1 MKAKSL
7 FYALLA
13 MVMVGAAAS
22 CQRHD
27 EEPLPSIQPEVTIVK
42 NEVEG
47 KPANVVSFTITT
59 QNAVEGYWYIGDAI
73 DGMNYVVEN
82 GTRFTEES
90 IVVEYTMPWNDS
102 KCIWVV
108 AISKD
113 GTQTMELEEIFVGEE
128 PVTEPE
134 LSTVV
139 GVYGYYGK
147 TFATHFDIYF
157 QVEGEEFV
165 EVRFNVRGIEG
176 SRVIPEGTYLYGDDG
191 DEVTN
196 GQSGFIYI
204 NDIGRYVKDFKK
216 ASLEVKHIGNE
227 YQFVATAEGYEDGEV
242 FAYEWTGQIERGD
255 KYPFYNPGEETPE
268 SETGMR
274 FALDYGVIVNFWE
287 TDYDVYFCFSDGTEL
302 RRLLISVD
310 TDDDTNGLL
319 PEGRYDL
326 DAETIIQDRVCVMS
340 FGGDHIAD
348 IVKATLVVEYV
359 GNEYRMVLDAED
371 SEGCVYKVDWTG
383 RADTSQSVFPIYHP
397 GDEIPELMPFER
409 VYGYGGGAVPLQV
422 IFQIDVYKEV
432 IFTLE
437 CGDEKYIIPE
447 GEYLLNGESKYIE
460 NGNSMFI
467 YYSDTERPVVSVFV
481 EASMVVEHIGNEYHI
496 VAHAV
501 GENGDVFD
509 VDWTGRIEAGLS
521 DYPIYNP
528 GDETPGPE
536 ASYEVYG
543 YGGTPYHDFEVY
555 IHYTRSYGVD
565 ESHCF
570 LFNCGGAKY
579 IIPEGIYTLNGTDN
593 YTLDS
598 NSHFYYIEQEQLI
611 PDLYKE
617 ATFEVKHVGSDYQIS
632 IHAVTE
638 SGREFNID
646 WTGRIES
653 LMPDMPIYNPG
664 DVTPE

>member
-27 EEPLPSIQPEVTIVK
+27 EEPLPLTPIQPEVTIVK

-73 DGMNYVVEN
+73 NGMNYVVEN

-139 GVYGYYGK
+139 GVYGYYGHWIE
-147 TFATHFDIYF
+147 THFDIYF
-157 QVEGEEFV
+157 QVEGKEFV
-165 EVRFNVRGIEG
+165 EVRFNVRGIDG
-176 SRVIPEGTYLYGDDG
+176 SRVIPEGTYLYGK
-191 DEVTN
+191 DEDEETTVY
-196 GQSGFIYI
+196 SGFVYI

-242 FAYEWTGQIERGD
+242 FACEWTGQIERD
-255 KYPFYNPGEETPE
+255 DQYPFYNPGEETPE

-274 FALDYGVIVNFWE
+274 FALDYGVRVNYME
-287 TDYDVYFCFSDGTEL
+287 TNYDIYFCFTDGEEI
-302 RRLLISVD
+302 RQLLISVSVD
-310 TDDDTNGLL
+310 EGTYGLL
-319 PEGRYDL
+319 PEGRYDWEE
-326 DAETIIQDRVCVMS
+326 ETIIQSYSRI
-340 FGGDHIAD
+340 GDMAGDDIAD
-348 IVKATLVVEYV
+348 IVSATLDVEYV
-359 GNEYRMVLDAED
+359 DNKYRFVLDVED
-371 SEGCVYKVDWTG
+371 SDGMIYKVDWTG
-383 RADTSQSVFPIYHP
+383 RVDTSQSWIPVYHP
-397 GDEIPELMPFER
+397 GDDIPELMPFER
-409 VYGYGGGAVPLQV
+409 VYGYGGGAMPLQV
-422 IFQIDVYKEV
+422 IFHIDVYKEV
-432 IFTLE
+432 FFTLE

-447 GEYLLNGESKYIE
+447 GEYLLNGESNYLHKE
-460 NGNSMFI
+460 DSRFI

-528 GDETPGPE
+528 GD
-536 ASYEVYG
+536 
-543 YGGTPYHDFEVY
+543 
-555 IHYTRSYGVD
+555 
-565 ESHCF
+565 
-570 LFNCGGAKY
+570 
-579 IIPEGIYTLNGTDN
+579 
-593 YTLDS
+593 
-598 NSHFYYIEQEQLI
+598 
-611 PDLYKE
+611 
-617 ATFEVKHVGSDYQIS
+617 
-632 IHAVTE
+632 
-638 SGREFNID
+638 
-646 WTGRIES
+646 
-653 LMPDMPIYNPG
+653 
-664 DVTPE
+664 VTPE

>member
-1 MKAKSL
+1 MITIQRKNDNKQARVMKAKSL

-27 EEPLPSIQPEVTIVK
+27 EEPLPLTPIQPEVTIVK

-47 KPANVVSFTITT
+47 EPANVVSFTITT

-73 DGMNYVVEN
+73 NGMNYVVEN
-82 GTRFTEES
+82 GTKFTEES
-90 IVVEYTMPWNDS
+90 IVVEYTMPWNNT

-139 GVYGYYGK
+139 GVYGYYGHWIE
-147 TFATHFDIYF
+147 THFDIYF
-157 QVEGEEFV
+157 QVEGKEFV
-165 EVRFNVRGIEG
+165 EVRFNVRGIDG
-176 SRVIPEGTYLYGDDG
+176 SRVIPEGTYLYGK
-191 DEVTN
+191 DEDEETTVY
-196 GQSGFIYI
+196 SGFVYI

-242 FAYEWTGQIERGD
+242 FECEWTGQIERD
-255 KYPFYNPGEETPE
+255 DQYPFYNPGEETPE

-274 FALDYGVIVNFWE
+274 FALDYGVRVNYME
-287 TDYDVYFCFSDGTEL
+287 TNYDIYFCFTDGEEI
-302 RRLLISVD
+302 RQLLISVSVD
-310 TDDDTNGLL
+310 EGTYGLL
-319 PEGRYDL
+319 PEGRYDWEE
-326 DAETIIQDRVCVMS
+326 ETIIQSYSRI
-340 FGGDHIAD
+340 GDMAGDDIAD
-348 IVKATLVVEYV
+348 IVSATLDVEYV
-359 GNEYRMVLDAED
+359 DNKYRFVLDVKD
-371 SEGCVYKVDWTG
+371 SDGMIYKVDWTG
-383 RADTSQSVFPIYHP
+383 RVDTSQSWIPVYHP
-397 GDEIPELMPFER
+397 GDDIPELMPFER
-409 VYGYGGGAVPLQV
+409 VYGYGGGAMPLQV
-422 IFQIDVYKEV
+422 IFHIDVYKEV
-432 IFTLE
+432 FFTLE

-447 GEYLLNGESKYIE
+447 GEYLLNGESNYLHKE
-460 NGNSMFI
+460 DSRFI

-521 DYPIYNP
+521 DN
-528 GDETPGPE
+528 
-536 ASYEVYG
+536 
-543 YGGTPYHDFEVY
+543 
-555 IHYTRSYGVD
+555 
-565 ESHCF
+565 
-570 LFNCGGAKY
+570 
-579 IIPEGIYTLNGTDN
+579 
-593 YTLDS
+593 
-598 NSHFYYIEQEQLI
+598 
-611 PDLYKE
+611 
-617 ATFEVKHVGSDYQIS
+617 
-632 IHAVTE
+632 
-638 SGREFNID
+638 
-646 WTGRIES
+646 
-653 LMPDMPIYNPG
+653 PIYNPG

>member
-27 EEPLPSIQPEVTIVK
+27 EEPLPLTPIQPEVTIVK

-47 KPANVVSFTITT
+47 EPANVVSFTITT
-59 QNAVEGYWYIGDAI
+59 QNAVEGYWYIGNAI
-73 DGMNYVVEN
+73 NGMNYVVEN
-82 GTRFTEES
+82 GTKFTEES
-90 IVVEYTMPWNDS
+90 IVVEYTMPWNDT

-139 GVYGYYGK
+139 GVYGYYGHWIE
-147 TFATHFDIYF
+147 THFDIYF
-157 QVEGEEFV
+157 QVEGKEFV
-165 EVRFNVRGIEG
+165 EVRFNVRGIDG
-176 SRVIPEGTYLYGDDG
+176 SRVIPEGTYLYGKDG
-191 DEVTN
+191 DEETTVY
-196 GQSGFIYI
+196 SGFVYI

-242 FAYEWTGQIERGD
+242 FACEWTGQIERD
-255 KYPFYNPGEETPE
+255 DQYPFYNPGEETPE

-287 TDYDVYFCFSDGTEL
+287 TYYDVYFCFSDGTEL

-397 GDEIPELMPFER
+397 GDE
-409 VYGYGGGAVPLQV
+409 
-422 IFQIDVYKEV
+422 
-432 IFTLE
+432 
-437 CGDEKYIIPE
+437 
-447 GEYLLNGESKYIE
+447 
-460 NGNSMFI
+460 
-467 YYSDTERPVVSVFV
+467 
-481 EASMVVEHIGNEYHI
+481 
-496 VAHAV
+496 
-501 GENGDVFD
+501 
-509 VDWTGRIEAGLS
+509 
-521 DYPIYNP
+521 
-528 GDETPGPE
+528 
-536 ASYEVYG
+536 
-543 YGGTPYHDFEVY
+543 
-555 IHYTRSYGVD
+555 
-565 ESHCF
+565 
-570 LFNCGGAKY
+570 
-579 IIPEGIYTLNGTDN
+579 
-593 YTLDS
+593 
-598 NSHFYYIEQEQLI
+598 
-611 PDLYKE
+611 
-617 ATFEVKHVGSDYQIS
+617 
-632 IHAVTE
+632 
-638 SGREFNID
+638 
-646 WTGRIES
+646 
-653 LMPDMPIYNPG
+653 
-664 DVTPE
+664 TPE

>member
-13 MVMVGAAAS
+13 VVMVGVVAS

-27 EEPLPSIQPEVTIVK
+27 EEPLPIIQPEVTIVK

-47 KPANVVSFTITT
+47 EPANIVSFTITT

-73 DGMNYVVEN
+73 NGMNYVVEN
-82 GTRFTEES
+82 GTKFTEES
-90 IVVEYTMPWNDS
+90 IVVEYTMPWNNT

-108 AISKD
+108 VISKD
-113 GTQTMELEEIFVGEE
+113 GTRTMKFEEISVGEE

-165 EVRFNVRGIEG
+165 EVHFNVRGVDG
-176 SRVIPEGTYLYGDDG
+176 SRVIPEGTYLFGDDG

-196 GQSGFIYI
+196 GQSGFIYT
-204 NDIGRYVKDFKK
+204 NDIGRYVKDFKS
-216 ASLEVKHIGNE
+216 ATLEVKHLGNE

-242 FAYEWTGQIERGD
+242 FAYEWTGQIERD
-255 KYPFYNPGEETPE
+255 DHYPFYNPGEETPE

-274 FALDYGVIVNFWE
+274 FALDYGVLVTFWE
-287 TDYDVYFCFSDGTEL
+287 TYYDVYFCFSDGTEL

-371 SEGCVYKVDWTG
+371 SEGIVYKVDWTG
-383 RADTSQSVFPIYHP
+383 RVDTSQSVLPIYHP
-397 GDEIPELMPFER
+397 GDEVPEPEFI
-409 VYGYGGGAVPLQV
+409 VDAVIAYGYEDGMYNLM
-422 IFQIDVYKEV
+422 VYYYQGVEDYV
-432 IFTLE
+432 LNLSLFVDSYTPV
-437 CGDEKYIIPE
+437 IPE
-447 GEYLLNGESKYIE
+447 GSYEYSPIHTTPPYVWGEGSYIGYGE
-460 NGNSMFI
+460 ERI
-467 YYSDTERPVVSVFV
+467 YLSYVSVFV
-481 EASMVVEHIGNEYHI
+481 EYLGNEYHFHI
-496 VAHAV
+496 YADT
-501 GENGDVFD
+501 ENGDMVRL
-509 VDWTGRIEAGLS
+509 DWVGRVLFTND
-521 DYPIYNP
+521 DYPVCNP
-528 GDETPGPE
+528 GDELPAE
-536 ASYEVYG
+536 
-543 YGGTPYHDFEVY
+543 
-555 IHYTRSYGVD
+555 
-565 ESHCF
+565 
-570 LFNCGGAKY
+570 
-579 IIPEGIYTLNGTDN
+579 
-593 YTLDS
+593 
-598 NSHFYYIEQEQLI
+598 
-611 PDLYKE
+611 
-617 ATFEVKHVGSDYQIS
+617 
-632 IHAVTE
+632 
-638 SGREFNID
+638 
-646 WTGRIES
+646 
-653 LMPDMPIYNPG
+653 
-664 DVTPE
+664 